1 MVPYTHA
8 LSTNIHVHIQSIAH
22 THAHAIASLI
32 YLTLQPF
39 ECFVLVFSTVL
50 AILVCAMLA
59 NILLLLFLFAL
70 ARMMC
75 HMNRG
80 DELLCCAAHLQT
92 QHTYIQMC
100 VVVFSS
106 LSLLLSLSHSI
117 FLFVSH
123 FFIEISLDSN
133 MKALVLLCSLHMI
146 FDRVAQYSM

>member
-1 MVPYTHA
+1 MASYTRA

-70 ARMMC
+70 ARMLC

-92 QHTYIQMC
+92 QHTYIDVC
-100 VVVFSS
+100 CCFFVFVSITLP
-106 LSLLLSLSHSI
+106 LSLYFSFCFSF
-117 FLFVSH
+117 FL
-123 FFIEISLDSN
+123 
-133 MKALVLLCSLHMI
+133 
-146 FDRVAQYSM
+146 